1 MKWLVLIA
9 SLSLLGIG
17 AAAYYGWEA
26 RGESGPRLTS
36 VVPAAVGAATMA
48 GFLLSLGLRRTGL
61 QLAFLAALAGIG
73 LGVGRMLPD
82 YLKDTLDT
90 RAPFNLLMFGMI
102 GVCLI
107 EVLAMAG
114 AFLFRKPP
122 VVGGKGG
129 DAAPDKE
136 AEAEGG
142 SLEEAGE
149 MESEKDLDSEVEK

>member
-9 SLSLLGIG
+9 SLALLGIG

-26 RGESGPRLTS
+26 RGEPGPRLTS
-36 VVPAAVGAATMA
+36 VVPAAVGAAMMA
-48 GFLLSLGLRRTGL
+48 GFLLSLGLRKTGL
-61 QLAFLAALAGIG
+61 QLAFLAALVGIG

-102 GVCLI
+102 GVCLV

-122 VVGGKGG
+122 VVGGKVSS
-129 DAAPDKE
+129 DAAPEE
-136 AEAEGG
+136 AEAEGE
-142 SLEEAGE
+142 SPEEE
-149 MESEKDLDSEVEK
+149 